1 MDVPEKGPRSL
12 ASILCLQIVRH
23 ENGMLLLHECVRTM
37 DVIAGGPTTVVF
49 GIGKRN
55 ELLSLWLE
63 RTIDQAFN
71 AVLALPP

>member
-1 MDVPEKGPRSL
+1 
-12 ASILCLQIVRH
+12 
-23 ENGMLLLHECVRTM
+23 M

-49 GIGKRN
+49 GIGMRN